1 MAKLAPGCVQGH
13 RAFIFDRGAQKRVSP
28 LLDLSRVRW
37 ERGRDEMTE
46 AMVRLEAD
54 SCSRQEKLIDSLRT
68 HRHELV
74 LMRGNRRVWEGP
86 LHRIGTYSD
95 HVELYAKDVL
105 AYLFATP
112 LSRTW
117 DNSFSGDGIT
127 TVTQRLENIITW
139 ELTHDRTQQIFDGVN
154 WVDVEVP
161 AWESLDP
168 PINVLPYLD
177 IRHFPNEAETSAKT
191 LPFEMSVGEALTSHA
206 RTSGIDFTTIG
217 RRIVIW
223 DVSRNLG
230 RLSQMTDANFYAN
243 VIVTEYGA
251 DHAQSAYVVGQ
262 EGSYGQAINLE
273 NLDYYGPWTAI
284 YTAYNESGSQAP
296 TQAELNSQA
305 SRNLSGRSPAPVEV
319 RIPDNSSII
328 LTPSLTI
335 DDLVP
340 GVQVPLLA
348 TLNARRL
355 SQMQKID
362 HVTVEETA
370 EREDVRVTLTPAT
383 KPDTDD
389 EAP

>member
-1 MAKLAPGCVQGH
+1 MPAPKCVQGH
-13 RAFIFDRGAQKRVSP
+13 TAFIFDRGAQKRISP
-28 LLDLSRVRW
+28 LLDLSQVRW

-54 SCSRQEKLIDSLRT
+54 SCSRQARLIDSLRT

-86 LHRIGTYSD
+86 LHRIGSYSD
-95 HVELYAKDVL
+95 HVEIYAKDVL

-112 LSRTW
+112 LSRVW
-117 DNSFSGDGIT
+117 DNSYNGDGIT
-127 TVTQRLENIITW
+127 TVTQRLQNIIEW
-139 ELTHDRTQQIFDGVN
+139 ELTHSRTQQIFDGVN
-154 WVDVEVP
+154 WVDVTVP
-161 AWESLDP
+161 AWEGIDP
-168 PINVLPYLD
+168 AINVLPHLD
-177 IRHFPNEAETSAKT
+177 VRHFPNEAQTSAKT
-191 LPFEMSVGEALTSHA
+191 LAYEMTVGEALVSAA
-206 RTSGIDFTTIG
+206 RTSGIDFTTVG

-223 DVSRNLG
+223 DVSRHIG
-230 RLSQMTDANFYAN
+230 RLSQMTDANFYSS

-262 EGSYGQAINLE
+262 EGAYGQAINLE
-273 NLDYYGPWTAI
+273 NLDYYGPWTSI
-284 YTAYNESGSQAP
+284 YTAYNEEGSETP
-296 TQAELNSQA
+296 TQSELNSQA
-305 SRNLSGRSPAPVEV
+305 SRNLSGRSPAPIEV

-335 DDLVP
+335 DDLIP

-348 TLNARRL
+348 TLNAKQL

-362 HVTVEETA
+362 HVTVEETP

-383 KPDTDD
+383 KPDGDV
-389 EAP
+389 EEP